1 MKNLYKSKSEIWV
14 DNLYPFI
21 FIAIGIFGY
30 LLNTSQIFTAI
41 PGDLGDA
48 RFNSVVLEHVF
59 KWVSGSEKSLWSPQY
74 FYPYRWVLAFSD
86 NHFGSALG
94 YIVLRFLGFEREYAF
109 LGWFWIGTLLNFFCT
124 FWALKKLRFSS
135 LSSAAGAFVY
145 AFSLPALSLEMH
157 AQLVYRFSVPLAFAS
172 ILMYLSERKSK
183 ELWWCLIWLSIQFF
197 CSIYL
202 GIFLIYLLVATFFVW
217 LFTRTQFSA
226 KLNHFRVTRSH
237 KVLVV
242 IALLSIGL
250 SLITLGIYG
259 LIARQYGFHRE
270 VDEVLSMTPS
280 VASYFLADRS
290 GISSWVGA
298 WVRSIPPHLVHEQ
311 QMFLGLGVWLAMLLG
326 LYSCFYKNTHR
337 ELGTL
342 AIGALLLLFM
352 LTISFSSISAYR
364 LLLYIPGLSSV
375 RVVSR
380 IILVMLLP
388 VSVLVAIG
396 VDYLCA
402 RYRNSYVLI
411 IAVIVFSPEL
421 LAYRP
426 YSAPISEW
434 IERRDLAR
442 HLYFSNTSSSVDDIV
457 FVTGKNDA
465 QFFLTEL
472 DGMILAQDLNLPTLN
487 GYSGNSP
494 PGHITPNPCI
504 NLGDRL
510 DQLSKQNG
518 DAGNVFIGKHLTI
531 INLNGPCSL
540 TR

>member
-14 DNLYPFI
+14 DSLYPLI

-30 LLNTSQIFTAI
+30 LLNTSQNFTAI

-48 RFNSVVLEHVF
+48 RFNSVVLEHIF
-59 KWVSGSEKSLWSPQY
+59 KWVSGSENSLWSPQY

-94 YIVLRFLGFEREYAF
+94 YIVFRFLGFEREYAF
-109 LGWFWIGTLLNFFCT
+109 LGWFWIGTLLNFLCA
-124 FWALKKLRFSS
+124 FWALKKLHFSS

-172 ILMYLSERKSK
+172 MLMYLLERKSK
-183 ELWWCLIWLSIQFF
+183 ELWWCFIWLSIQFF

-202 GIFLIYLLVATFFVW
+202 GMFLIYLLVATFLVW
-217 LFTRTQFSA
+217 LFTCTQLSA
-226 KLNHFRVTRSH
+226 KLNDFRVTGSH
-237 KVLVV
+237 KVLAV
-242 IALLSIGL
+242 IAFSSIGL
-250 SLITLGIYG
+250 SLITLGVYG

-270 VDEVLSMTPS
+270 VDEVLSMMPS

-290 GISSWVGA
+290 EISSWVGS
-298 WVRSIPPHLVHEQ
+298 WVRSVPPHLIHEQ
-311 QMFLGLGVWLAMLLG
+311 QMFLGFGVWLAVFMG
-326 LYSCFYKNTHR
+326 LYGYFYKNTHR
-337 ELGTL
+337 ELGAL
-342 AIGALLLLFM
+342 AIGSLFLLFM
-352 LTISFSSISAYR
+352 LTISFYGFSAYR

-388 VSVLVAIG
+388 ISVLVAIG
-396 VDYLCA
+396 MDYLCA
-402 RYRNSYVLI
+402 KYRNGYVLI
-411 IAVIVFSPEL
+411 IAIIVFSPEL
-421 LAYRP
+421 FAYRS
-426 YSAPISEW
+426 YSVPISQW
-434 IERRDLAR
+434 VERRDIVR
-442 HLYFSNTSSSVDDIV
+442 HLYSSNAPSSVNDIV

-487 GYSGNSP
+487 GYSGNTP
-494 PGHITPNPCI
+494 PGHITPNPCK

-510 DQLSKQNG
+510 DQLSGLNG
-518 DAGNVFIGKHLTI
+518 DASNVFNGKHLNI

-540 TR
+540 AR